1 MQIIQNRKKFF
12 ILSLLVIIIGF
23 GFMIAN
29 AQAGKGALNWDVEF
43 TGGTSMELNMNG
55 KYDNDKLISIIKD
68 VTDQSS
74 PQIQEVLGTN
84 NVEIKLQSIDSPTRT
99 ALVEAIQ
106 KEYSKATLT
115 EANDISGTV
124 SGEMQRAAIKATLIA
139 AVAMLIYISIR
150 FKDVRAGGSA
160 ILALIHDVLVVLAAY
175 AIFRIPVNNAFI
187 AVLLTILGYSVN
199 STIVIFDRIRENK
212 GAFKRNQTAER
223 INKSIH
229 HVDFIG
235 RFHLVYLNTDVI
247 FLDYCIYQGFTH
259 DFIIKT
265 SDIALDKE
273 CLKEF
278 CRVFQFACTL
288 SNRHKWKARVRF
300 QRFDNLR
307 YHHGIVAKEDYIKLI
322 IFYILTKP
330 SVHFLWID

>member
-199 STIVIFDRIRENK
+199 STIVIFDRIRE
-212 GAFKRNQTAER
+212 ER
-223 INKSIH
+223 INKSISQTLARSINTSLTTL
-229 HVDFIG
+229 FTIG
-235 RFHLVYLNTDVI
+235 AIYFLGVPSIQEFALPMMVGIIAGAYSSICISGSIWYTLLPKAEKDV
-247 FLDYCIYQGFTH
+247 
-259 DFIIKT
+259 
-265 SDIALDKE
+265 
-273 CLKEF
+273 
-278 CRVFQFACTL
+278 
-288 SNRHKWKARVRF
+288 
-300 QRFDNLR
+300 
-307 YHHGIVAKEDYIKLI
+307 
-322 IFYILTKP
+322 
-330 SVHFLWID
+330 

>member
-199 STIVIFDRIRENK
+199 STIVILKGHSRETRQQNASIR
-212 GAFKRNQTAER
+212 ASARHWR
-223 INKSIH
+223 VPSIH
-229 HVDFIG
+229 
-235 RFHLVYLNTDVI
+235 
-247 FLDYCIYQGFTH
+247 
-259 DFIIKT
+259 
-265 SDIALDKE
+265 
-273 CLKEF
+273 
-278 CRVFQFACTL
+278 
-288 SNRHKWKARVRF
+288 
-300 QRFDNLR
+300 
-307 YHHGIVAKEDYIKLI
+307 
-322 IFYILTKP
+322 P
-330 SVHFLWID
+330 

>member
-124 SGEMQRAAIKATLIA
+124 SGEMQRAAIKA
-139 AVAMLIYISIR
+139 MLIYISIR

-223 INKSIH
+223 INKSISQTLARSINTSLTTL
-229 HVDFIG
+229 FTIG
-235 RFHLVYLNTDVI
+235 AIYFLGVPSIQEFALPMMVGIIAGAYSSICISGSIWYTLLPKAEKDV
-247 FLDYCIYQGFTH
+247 
-259 DFIIKT
+259 
-265 SDIALDKE
+265 
-273 CLKEF
+273 
-278 CRVFQFACTL
+278 
-288 SNRHKWKARVRF
+288 
-300 QRFDNLR
+300 
-307 YHHGIVAKEDYIKLI
+307 
-322 IFYILTKP
+322 
-330 SVHFLWID
+330 